1 MEPENLLNWANFKL
15 LSNSAL
21 ESSINS
27 MINELSERYSSPYI
41 SLESKDSIFS
51 TFLRLRSI
59 MFMFESKILK
69 KSIDPKSYTPSK
81 GNQLDVAILLR
92 NMSHMLQPR
101 QEMINQFI
109 HNFWTSC
116 KCSKTCF
123 MKVPFNEALKIYEIY
138 LDLDNSTRSQQVGA
152 IIQNAISE
160 SNDQRNSGIRKTYHY
175 RVADILV
182 CKEFFQFVFQV
193 SRSQITRL
201 QECAK
206 KEVSFSLKQ
215 KGNHFVP
222 LPT

>member
-1 MEPENLLNWANFKL
+1 
-15 LSNSAL
+15 
-21 ESSINS
+21 
-27 MINELSERYSSPYI
+27 
-41 SLESKDSIFS
+41 
-51 TFLRLRSI
+51 
-59 MFMFESKILK
+59 
-69 KSIDPKSYTPSK
+69 
-81 GNQLDVAILLR
+81 LDVAILLR
-92 NMSHMLQPR
+92 DMSHMLQPR

-123 MKVPFNEALKIYEIY
+123 LKVPFNEALKIYEIY
-138 LDLDNSTRSQQVGA
+138 LDLDNIIRSQQVGA

-182 CKEFFQFVFQV
+182 CIEFFQFVFQV